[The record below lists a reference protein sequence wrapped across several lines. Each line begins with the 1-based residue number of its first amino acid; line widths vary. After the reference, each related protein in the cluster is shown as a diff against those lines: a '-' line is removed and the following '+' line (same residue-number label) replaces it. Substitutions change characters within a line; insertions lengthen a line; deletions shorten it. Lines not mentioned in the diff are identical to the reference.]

1 MYSCGDFFALKIV
14 QVPSL
19 PTRDKKWSHCFVVF
33 LLFSFFF
40 FFFFQKNFIGRTTK
54 HLQYKVYSLTQFV
67 VN

>member
-1 MYSCGDFFALKIV
+1 MESDSMYSCGDFFALKIV

-40 FFFFQKNFIGRTTK
+40 FFFQN
-54 HLQYKVYSLTQFV
+54 HLHFTEEQVIQIYTH
-67 VN
+67 